1 MLLLRAG
8 FDGVEI
14 HGANG
19 YLIDQFMK
27 DTVNDRTDEYG
38 GSLQNRCKF
47 ALDIVEAVA
56 NEIGPDRVGIRLS
69 PFADYMESGDTNP
82 QALALHMAESL
93 NKYGILYCHVIEA
106 RMKTMGNR
114 VSSHANADEESLLG
128 DFHRRWRFQEG
139 RRECGG
145 EGND

>member
-1 MLLLRAG
+1 
-8 FDGVEI
+8 
-14 HGANG
+14 
-19 YLIDQFMK
+19 MK
-27 DTVNDRTDEYG
+27 DTVNDRTDDYG
-38 GSLQNRCKF
+38 GSLQN
-47 ALDIVEAVA
+47 
-56 NEIGPDRVGIRLS
+56 
-69 PFADYMESGDTNP
+69 P
-82 QALALHMAESL
+82 QALAVHMAESL